1 MAELRW
7 PDHRGRFVD
16 HDPDRVQA
24 VDGDDASPPMV
35 VRPGDVISADDSEV
49 VDHYIGRGFDRV
61 DDDSDDAGGPDGDA
75 DTDDE
80 QADTDSGF
88 DAETFVDRTPVADV
102 VDDIE
107 AGKADGHLD
116 AVADADGRATTQKA
130 VEDRKAEIGGD

>member
-16 HDPDRVQA
+16 QDPDRVQA
-24 VDGDDASPPMV
+24 VDGDDADPPMV
-35 VRPGDVISADDSEV
+35 VRPGDVISADDSDI

-75 DTDDE
+75 DTDGD
-80 QADTDSGF
+80 F
-88 DAETFVDRTPVADV
+88 DVDAFVDRTPVSNV

-107 AGKADGHLD
+107 AGQADGHLD
-116 AVADADGRATTQKA
+116 AVAEADERATTQKA
-130 VEDRKAEIGGD
+130 VEDRREEIGGD